1 MALRNHA
8 EMARYGPVSTAISP
22 TDRLS
27 LLPKEL
33 LDMIYSLVFQS
44 DVGPWTL
51 HVKPKIQ
58 PSKYTSYSRP
68 ESDHM
73 LPILTL
79 PQHRKYKALRR
90 ENPDQKWPD
99 NVEEAFFRGTSNPTH
114 PVLPYLVLTA
124 HTQLWTGHTDT
135 VRMEIG
141 CRNTITKQYPR

>member
-8 EMARYGPVSTAISP
+8 EMATDISP

-27 LLPKEL
+27 LLPKEV

-51 HVKPKIQ
+51 HIKPKIQ
-58 PSKYTSYSRP
+58 PSKYAGYSRP
-68 ESDHM
+68 APDHM
-73 LPILTL
+73 LSILAL

-99 NVEEAFFRGTSNPTH
+99 NVEEAFFKGTSKPTD

-135 VRMEIG
+135 IRMGIG
-141 CRNTITKQYPR
+141 CRNTITK